1 MRARDGHEGGVRGQC
16 MRGASSMRTGRAL
29 TLSFALSLS
38 LAHTRE
44 SARERGGTKRGASAC
59 AQTIYTTVSTLAR
72 GPQWEIG
79 KIVYVITAGVGRRCR
94 CFCARR
100 DTHLTTA
107 LTARG
112 GPPRPPALGAPSCAA
127 ALHEAARHRPKARRA
142 ARRASERARAPARE
156 LAPSG
161 PNYAP
166 IAADVTA
173 NARAAALARAV
184 APPAPRTPSR
194 APPRARP
201 KTQWRRLG
209 VLTHRR
215 ESGRRPIK
223 TNGSVSEVT
232 VAGATWMCDH
242 QYARLRIEA
251 LFERDRPGGALEF
264 GLGFVVW

>member
-16 MRGASSMRTGRAL
+16 MRGACSMRTGRAL

-44 SARERGGTKRGASAC
+44 SARERGGTKRRASAC

-112 GPPRPPALGAPSCAA
+112 GPPRPPALAA
-127 ALHEAARHRPKARRA
+127 ALHEVARHRAAGPPRRA
-142 ARRASERARAPARE
+142 ARERASESTGARARALRAFLRSHRGRCDSQRARR
-156 LAPSG
+156 S
-161 PNYAP
+161 
-166 IAADVTA
+166 
-173 NARAAALARAV
+173 ARASCGA
-184 APPAPRTPSR
+184 T
-194 APPRARP
+194 PPRAHPHEHPRALAL
-201 KTQWRRLG
+201 KHTG
-209 VLTHRR
+209 GGSVSSHRR

-223 TNGSVSEVT
+223 TNGSMSEVT
-232 VAGATWMCDH
+232 VAGACS
-242 QYARLRIEA
+242 ARLRIETW
-251 LFERDRPGGALEF
+251 FER
-264 GLGFVVW
+264 V